1 MLINTSVQS
10 SYQLKRI
17 RLVEAM
23 FKFPVE
29 FPLDNISTQI
39 KSTSTVVGVDIICR
53 LRVALNQINEGNEF
67 KIEIEMEGS
76 FEKKGEDTLSD
87 NEFRNISAPSIIYPY
102 IRQQVRY
109 LSLEATINPI
119 ILPVINFQA
128 YYQANIAPQNNTDQ

>member
-76 FEKKGEDTLSD
+76 FEKKGQDALSD

-109 LSLEATINPI
+109 LSLEADINPI
-119 ILPVINFQA
+119 ILPVINFHA
-128 YYQANIAPQNNTDQ
+128 YHQANIARKNNTDQ